1 MRSLGVRLALAFL
14 AVIVVSVGG
23 VAVLV
28 GRETANE
35 FQSYV
40 ERGRVVYLER
50 VGNGLAGYY
59 RARGTWAGVE
69 PLLQGWLRGPLDR
82 LAVADASGTVVA
94 DTAGRAVGESASEA
108 GLGPG
113 TALYVDGQRTGTLY
127 VTLSGPFR
135 RPPQAIALD
144 ENEGGRLRSRTPAG
158 ADEAAPRGVG
168 PRERDAPGP
177 GRGPVAVVVP
187 NASSPAASLEV
198 GFLERVDRAI
208 LYAAGAAAALAGLL
222 SLLLARQLA
231 NPLRELAAGARRVA
245 AGDLT
250 HRVGV
255 RGGDEVGAVAV
266 AFNDMAASLE
276 RAEQARRALIAD
288 VAHELRTPLTVIEG
302 TVEAMVDGVYPADA
316 ERLSSIREEV
326 ALLTKLVADL
336 RELSL
341 AEAGGLRLEPEPLE
355 PAALVRRAVAAAG
368 GRAEARHVAL
378 VADVADDLPLV
389 DGDAARLAQVFGI
402 LLDNALRYTQPGG
415 RVVVGARAETRAGE
429 PGPAETGGVLARL
442 RPAAPHAPGGTPP
455 TGRLPGA
462 PPVDLAAG
470 DHGRASPTA
479 GPGVRF
485 WVADNGPGIG
495 PDDLPHIFERF
506 YRADPS
512 RARRSGGSGLGL
524 AIARRYVEAH
534 GGVIWAQSPS
544 GLPADG
550 GPAGARGT
558 MLAFWLPAI
567 APGDGRDAADAPAAG
582 RDTTAGLDATGRVP
596 ALRAW
601 MRLARP

>member
-23 VAVLV
+23 VAVLA

-35 FQSYV
+35 FQTYV

-59 RARGTWAGVE
+59 RARGTWSGVE
-69 PLLQGWLRGPLDR
+69 PLLEGWLRGPLDR
-82 LAVADASGTVVA
+82 LAVADANGIVVA
-94 DTAGRAVGESASEA
+94 DTAGRAVGESAADA

-113 TALYVDGQRTGTLY
+113 TALVVDNQQAGTLY
-127 VTLSGPFR
+127 ATVSGAAFHH
-135 RPPQAIALD
+135 PPQAIALD
-144 ENEGGRLRSRTPAG
+144 QNEADRLRSRPPG
-158 ADEAAPRGVG
+158 SADAAAPRGS
-168 PRERDAPGP
+168 PREREAEGPPRTAGGLFPPAP
-177 GRGPVAVVVP
+177 
-187 NASSPAASLEV
+187 SPTSPTSLEA

-208 LYAAGAAAALAGLL
+208 LYSAGAAAALAGLL

-231 NPLRELAAGARRVA
+231 HPLRELAAGARRVA

-250 HRVGV
+250 HRVAV
-255 RGGDEVGAVAV
+255 RGADEVGAVAV

-316 ERLSSIREEV
+316 ERLGSIREEV

-368 GRAEARHVAL
+368 ARAEARHVNL

-389 DGDAARLAQVFGI
+389 SADAARVTQVFGI
-402 LLDNALRYTQPGG
+402 LLDNALRYTPAGG
-415 RVVVGARAETRAGE
+415 QVIVGAAAETRVAAVE
-429 PGPAETGGVLARL
+429 RADDADGVLARW
-442 RPAAPHAPGGTPP
+442 RHAAPHAPERP
-455 TGRLPGA
+455 PGA
-462 PPVDLAAG
+462 PPADDLADQDHHRAAPRAAAG
-470 DHGRASPTA
+470 R
-479 GPGVRF
+479 GVRF
-485 WVADNGPGIG
+485 WVADNGSGIG

-544 GLPADG
+544 VPPTDG
-550 GPAGARGT
+550 APGGRGT
-558 MLAFWLPAI
+558 TIAFWLPATV
-567 APGDGRDAADAPAAG
+567 AAGHSGTADAPSASRPAADG
-582 RDTTAGLDATGRVP
+582 ASAAVQAP
-596 ALRAW
+596 VLRAW
-601 MRLARP
+601 ARLARP